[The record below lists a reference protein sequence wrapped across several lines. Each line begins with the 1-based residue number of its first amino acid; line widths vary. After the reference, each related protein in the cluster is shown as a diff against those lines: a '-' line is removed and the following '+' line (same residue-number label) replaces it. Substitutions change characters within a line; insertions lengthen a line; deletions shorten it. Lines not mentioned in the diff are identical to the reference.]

1 MPDYKLAARRAA
13 QKYHIDPAI
22 FQAMI
27 QQESGFNPN
36 ARSGA
41 GAQGIAQF
49 MPATAKGY
57 GVNLHDNRVTDDLE
71 GAAKYIANNLRS
83 TGGNYHQALSIY
95 NSGRPDAYKDPR
107 FAGGQTYNYVKTILA
122 GARNFSGARGGGSAA
137 EGAPSVSTLGP
148 PSATETTHSFDQT
161 GYDKAR
167 GLAVLG
173 QRLAKHNPNNPLL
186 RRGVVGTQAPDI
198 SQFEHTNLETLTG
211 PKLAQGIAARGYSP
225 ESAALIQTV
234 TDRINKVSAQKLPYA
249 WGGGHGAKPQTPG
262 DGVAVDCSGFVS
274 SVLGINPRVSGA
286 MGSVGKPGRGRVN
299 IYYNGEHTLMEVNG
313 HFAGTSATNPGGGA
327 GWIPRSAIS
336 PQYLKRFQVRHLD

>member
-1 MPDYKLAARRAA
+1 MAYTPEQQQIINRIKAIGRRRGAGPKAIKAALETGAVETNFRNPPGGDADSAGWRQERASLYKNPTNLDASIGRFFDEAMALRSRYGRAGELAAAVQRPAA
-13 QKYHIDPAI
+13 QYRGRY
-22 FQAMI
+22 
-27 QQESGFNPN
+27 QQHSAEADALLGRG
-36 ARSGA
+36 ATGGA
-41 GAQGIAQF
+41 G
-49 MPATAKGY
+49 
-57 GVNLHDNRVTDDLE
+57 
-71 GAAKYIANNLRS
+71 
-83 TGGNYHQALSIY
+83 
-95 NSGRPDAYKDPR
+95 GRPS
-107 FAGGQTYNYVKTILA
+107 AGGGAQTYTA
-122 GARNFSGARGGGSAA
+122 
-137 EGAPSVSTLGP
+137 
-148 PSATETTHSFDQT
+148 TTHSFDQT

-173 QRLAKHNPNNPLL
+173 QRLARHNPNSALL
-186 RRGVVGTQAPDI
+186 RRGVVGTQAPDP
-198 SQFEHTNLETLTG
+198 SEFEHTQLETLTG

-225 ESAALIQTV
+225 ESASLIQTV

-286 MGSVGKPGRGRVN
+286 MGSVGKPGKGRVN

-336 PQYLKRFQVRHLD
+336 PEYLKRFQVRHLD